1 MVCWNLINSGLKR
14 HQQKINLYSIKLLKP
29 VTEITC
35 IVWTIDK
42 AYWLKGVVS
51 DTISDHI
58 IILNFVT
65 NMYKLR
71 VKWESIEWFRSAI
84 SPSAVDALQQ

>member
-1 MVCWNLINSGLKR
+1 MVYCNLIYSGLKK
-14 HQQKINLYSIKLLKP
+14 HQQKINFYSIKLLKP

-35 IVWTIDK
+35 IVWTIVK

-51 DTISDHI
+51 NTINDHI
-58 IILNFVT
+58 IILDVVI

-71 VKWESIEWFRSAI
+71 VKWESIELFRSTI
-84 SPSAVDALQQ
+84 SPFAVDALQQ